1 MDLHI
6 NQNKNWIGILF
17 NYFFELI
24 NNLYIGFLDMN
35 EYLLENHLIY

>member
-1 MDLHI
+1 MEII
-6 NQNKNWIGILF
+6 NEQNKNWIGSLF

-24 NNLYIGFLDMN
+24 NNLYIGFFDMN